1 MRMRILSYKNN
12 FMLRNSVLLFS
23 ILSLIFLSSCGKK
36 EDAIST
42 DLIEK
47 STTIKF
53 EKDMMDFGTL
63 TSGEVVTSSFKFKN
77 TGKNDLIISSV
88 TANCGCAIADYPK
101 NPIKPNGEGQ
111 ITVRY
116 DSEGS
121 SGIRIMKEISVLANT
136 TPSTTRLR
144 ITADVN

>member
-1 MRMRILSYKNN
+1 MKQNYSINY
-12 FMLRNSVLLFS
+12 MLRKSILLFLVV
-23 ILSLIFLSSCGKK
+23 LSVFFFMSCNKK
-36 EDAIST
+36 DNTITT
-42 DLIEK
+42 DLIEN
-47 STTIKF
+47 STSVKF
-53 EKDMMDFGTL
+53 EKDIIDFGTL
-63 TSGEVVTSSFKFKN
+63 TSGEVVTCSFKFKN

-88 TANCGCAIADYPK
+88 TANCGCTVADYPR
-101 NPIKPNGEGQ
+101 NPIKPNTEGQ